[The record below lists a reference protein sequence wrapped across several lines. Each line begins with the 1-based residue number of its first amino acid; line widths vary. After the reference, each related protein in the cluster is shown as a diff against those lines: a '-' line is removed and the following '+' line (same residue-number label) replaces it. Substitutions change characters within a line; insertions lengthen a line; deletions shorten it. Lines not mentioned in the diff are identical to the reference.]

1 MNKIIEDSISKLKS
15 KNFTDPTLDIR
26 VLLNQCSNVKKEL
39 FLSTFEEKNI
49 NLKKF
54 NNYLSRRLKYE
65 PISKIIKK
73 KSFWKYDFYVDSN
86 VLDPRPETEFIIEE
100 SIRLFVKKNLKINV
114 LDIGTGSGCLSI
126 CIAKEFKNSKIR
138 AIDISNKAIKVAKKN
153 IKIHNCKNQI
163 KCKIQEI
170 HQIKDT
176 YDLIVSNPPYLS
188 KKDFQNMETNIKKF
202 EPKNAFLG
210 GEDGLKFYR
219 IFAKKLPNLMKK
231 NSFLILEIGELQ
243 FLPCLEIFQNSGLT
257 FIRKIKDFQKKDR
270 ILVFSK
276 L

>member
-26 VLLNQCSNVKKEL
+26 VLLNQCSNVKEEL

-100 SIRLFVKKNLKINV
+100 SIRLFVKKN
-114 LDIGTGSGCLSI
+114 
-126 CIAKEFKNSKIR
+126 
-138 AIDISNKAIKVAKKN
+138 
-153 IKIHNCKNQI
+153 
-163 KCKIQEI
+163 
-170 HQIKDT
+170 
-176 YDLIVSNPPYLS
+176 
-188 KKDFQNMETNIKKF
+188 
-202 EPKNAFLG
+202 
-210 GEDGLKFYR
+210 
-219 IFAKKLPNLMKK
+219 
-231 NSFLILEIGELQ
+231 
-243 FLPCLEIFQNSGLT
+243 
-257 FIRKIKDFQKKDR
+257 
-270 ILVFSK
+270 
-276 L
+276 